1 MMSKP
6 LLLNVFRLPTDNDGR
21 QSASWDAMGLRK
33 LSVHGTSSEY
43 VKSEDGTTAT
53 VTMNS
58 IYTGTNGTSF
68 EVSLMF
74 VVCADGT
81 LMTNSFIRPANTG
94 AILPKIGFRLEMPS
108 DMEQLSW
115 FGRGPWDSYRD
126 RKEACLPGIY
136 KSTVTDQ
143 YEEYILPQEHG
154 TKQDVRWMSLT
165 DSEGRGLL
173 FVAPD
178 LMAASAVHFRP
189 EDNYTNRDNRS
200 KHTYQWKS
208 CANSVV
214 SLDASTQGLGN
225 ASCGPEVLD
234 KYELKSANT
243 AFRFFIMPLNAQR
256 DAASMARV
264 ALPICQPVSCE
275 RMTNGLIKMSTP
287 TPGATIWYSIDDG
300 EYQQYSSALQHDDA
314 CSIKAYCTADGM
326 MASQVMSYN
335 FEMFINK
342 SIWKLVSADSQHSGN
357 EASLAFD
364 DNLSTFWHTEYSGTE
379 PACPHTL
386 IVDMNNTYNVTAFTY
401 NARNDGNQNGMV
413 KSYEV
418 YLSMDGNEWGSP
430 VAKGEFKNTTAMQVA
445 TLKTPT
451 QGRYIKFVAL
461 SEINGNKW
469 TSAAEIGIQAKPSS
483 SDVKNVSY
491 NSSEKM
497 NGIFDLQGRKLSDED
512 FLTNALPKGIY
523 IRNGKKIFK

>member
-1 MMSKP
+1 
-6 LLLNVFRLPTDNDGR
+6 
-21 QSASWDAMGLRK
+21 
-33 LSVHGTSSEY
+33 
-43 VKSEDGTTAT
+43 
-53 VTMNS
+53 
-58 IYTGTNGTSF
+58 
-68 EVSLMF
+68 
-74 VVCADGT
+74 
-81 LMTNSFIRPANTG
+81 
-94 AILPKIGFRLEMPS
+94 
-108 DMEQLSW
+108 
-115 FGRGPWDSYRD
+115 
-126 RKEACLPGIY
+126 
-136 KSTVTDQ
+136 
-143 YEEYILPQEHG
+143 
-154 TKQDVRWMSLT
+154 
-165 DSEGRGLL
+165 
-173 FVAPD
+173 
-178 LMAASAVHFRP
+178 
-189 EDNYTNRDNRS
+189 
-200 KHTYQWKS
+200 
-208 CANSVV
+208 
-214 SLDASTQGLGN
+214 
-225 ASCGPEVLD
+225 
-234 KYELKSANT
+234 
-243 AFRFFIMPLNAQR
+243 
-256 DAASMARV
+256 
-264 ALPICQPVSCE
+264 
-275 RMTNGLIKMSTP
+275 MSTP

-314 CSIKAYCTADGM
+314 CSIKAYCTAGGM